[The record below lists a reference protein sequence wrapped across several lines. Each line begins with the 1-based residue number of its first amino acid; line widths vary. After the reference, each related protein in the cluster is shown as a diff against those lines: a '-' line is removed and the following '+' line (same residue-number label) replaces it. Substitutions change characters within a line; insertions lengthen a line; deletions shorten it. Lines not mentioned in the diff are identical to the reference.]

1 MSKAINTKQLERLV
15 HQSFHDLAD
24 KYGMD
29 VDLIAEIISDYSVLM
44 DNRLEA
50 RIIVSEN

>member
-24 KYGMD
+24 KYDMD
-29 VDLIAEIISDYSVLM
+29 VDLIAEISIGEL
-44 DNRLEA
+44 NEKH
-50 RIIVSEN
+50 